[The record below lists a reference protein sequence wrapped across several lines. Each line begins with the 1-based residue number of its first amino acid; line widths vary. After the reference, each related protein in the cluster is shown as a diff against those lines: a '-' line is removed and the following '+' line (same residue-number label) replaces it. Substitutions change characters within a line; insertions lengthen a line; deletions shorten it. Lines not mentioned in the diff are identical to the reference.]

1 MICSANRS
9 KRFDTLVPCSFAIRL
24 NSARV
29 SLFID
34 NPAVVLFGSLLLG
47 IRFSVFSFSTHHK
60 NTVFHTCQTFF
71 FKNFKKNIEVVKGY
85 K

>member
-9 KRFDTLVPCSFAIRL
+9 KRFDTLVPCSLAIRR

-47 IRFSVFSFSTHHK
+47 IRFSVFSFSVCHK
-60 NTVFHTCQTFF
+60 NTVFHTCQLFF
-71 FKNFKKNIEVVKGY
+71 LKFLKKY
-85 K
+85 